1 MASDFGIQIVS
12 NNSTAALEVYI
23 DDPYLLD
30 SIIELEIRTYA
41 VEEDTWFNT
50 TRV

>member
-1 MASDFGIQIVS
+1 MSEEALASDLGIRIVS

-30 SIIELEIRTYA
+30 SVIELEIRTY
-41 VEEDTWFNT
+41 
-50 TRV
+50 